1 MGFRG
6 SLCPKGLCVQRQPE
20 QLREPYQGYPETVL
34 TVSPKDLT
42 KGQESRAGFQ
52 DELQPDS
59 VLPGMETK
67 ETLLE
72 ANTEVPSKGRDLGA
86 AAASAGAACLAV
98 LGVTTRTTSF
108 PDPRHS
114 CFQCPE
120 REIQSQTRH
129 YPKGPY
135 VP

>member
-6 SLCPKGLCVQRQPE
+6 SLCPKAARAAKGTLSGLPRDSTNGLACELDKRPGE
-20 QLREPYQGYPETVL
+20 QSR
-34 TVSPKDLT
+34 VS
-42 KGQESRAGFQ
+42 GRAAAWG
-52 DELQPDS
+52 DS

-67 ETLLE
+67 EAPLE

-86 AAASAGAACLAV
+86 AAASAGATCLAA
-98 LGVTTRTTSF
+98 LGVTARTTSF
-108 PDPRHS
+108 PDPEGTDS
-114 CFQCPE
+114 VPS
-120 REIQSQTRH
+120 IPD